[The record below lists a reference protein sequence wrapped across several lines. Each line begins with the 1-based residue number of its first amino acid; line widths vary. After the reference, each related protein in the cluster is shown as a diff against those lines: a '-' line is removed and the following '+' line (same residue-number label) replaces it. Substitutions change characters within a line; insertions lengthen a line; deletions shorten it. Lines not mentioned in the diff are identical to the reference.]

1 MAAAHADNFVVRL
14 GCGGLLRVQW
24 HTRWS
29 RPTTNP
35 EGTTGW
41 VTVIGYHGEQ
51 PAPAAD
57 GDVTRLHVCKHIP
70 CGAVHPPS
78 KYGCFP
84 VPIHGHLACGAAA
97 AAVAVAAT
105 APDATAAAA
114 AAAATAP
121 DATAAAAAVAAT
133 ASEAA
138 AAAAA
143 AAVTAPD
150 ATAAAAAVAATAPEA
165 TAAAAAAAATAPD
178 ATAAAA
184 AVAATAPGRVAL
196 PTDLQPAPH
205 HGQMGRFPVHR
216 VPLPRQLVAQ
226 PLALA
231 TASAPA
237 PPGCGDIRAAME
249 AHAHYLRCQRTF
261 VGQFALVLFCISR
274 GVRLHLWEG
283 RNRTDLVSLYAP
295 WAAEHCPEEKT
306 LAADVIA
313 VVLSDGELHY
323 ICDTVPLSRVNHFVL
338 GEPLVPVSG
347 DASGSH
353 GSGEAASWCDVF
365 YQRF

>member
-1 MAAAHADNFVVRL
+1 MAAAHEDNFVVRL

-84 VPIHGHLACGAAA
+84 VPIHGHLAPEAAA

-114 AAAATAP
+114 AAAATPPDATAAAATAAATAP

-150 ATAAAAAVAATAPEA
+150 ATAAAAAVAATAP
-165 TAAAAAAAATAPD
+165 
-178 ATAAAA
+178 
-184 AVAATAPGRVAL
+184 GRVAL

-205 HGQMGRFPVHR
+205 
-216 VPLPRQLVAQ
+216 AN
-226 PLALA
+226 
-231 TASAPA
+231 
-237 PPGCGDIRAAME
+237 
-249 AHAHYLRCQRTF
+249 
-261 VGQFALVLFCISR
+261 
-274 GVRLHLWEG
+274 W
-283 RNRTDLVSLYAP
+283 
-295 WAAEHCPEEKT
+295 
-306 LAADVIA
+306 
-313 VVLSDGELHY
+313 
-323 ICDTVPLSRVNHFVL
+323 
-338 GEPLVPVSG
+338 
-347 DASGSH
+347 
-353 GSGEAASWCDVF
+353 
-365 YQRF
+365 